1 MVFVCIG
8 KNQLLYCTILNGRC
22 SIVKSDKIRLKNCRC
37 LLTCKHLFVNESPH
51 TVRLNNSMRAFLRL
65 CKGALAMRNYDEQ
78 LNIDITGGGSFY
90 MLPRALFTM
99 DSLQACGND
108 AKLLYA
114 LMLDRSQLSRRNG
127 WIDDQGRAYI
137 FFTIESVMKL
147 LNVGKTKSVSLFKEL
162 ESFGLI
168 VREKDFRSTKI
179 YVRTIG
185 QISDVHTDMSSTDF
199 ERNVEKSVERKL
211 KDVECEMLSSDNA
224 FAYHVTG
231 SENEP
236 HSTEIRTSKVQK
248 TNPIYTEYIY
258 TESAISSIR
267 QADEKS
273 VSDKRQTDGR
283 KAAKKKS
290 FEPDIKRER
299 SVLKDL
305 KARCGYDKQFS
316 SDETDIVMI
325 ELQKFTD
332 SLLRSFVGILCH
344 PSFRT
349 DEQGEFLDAD
359 DSGYGYANYLK
370 AQELKEK
377 ITEHERRGGLFSWI
391 MSCFERW
398 NGLVNAKKERGEP
411 ILRKDRYFPKFL
423 ESFLKGEYDLDAVDS
438 SMLGR
443 MDKKYAARS
452 TFDSRKNDL
461 DFSGYIDVRGGR
473 PFEMPDSIF
482 TPFGREKQSMTKQ
495 VSDEYSIIRAEEAA
509 TESRKQQAL
518 DKLMRYGS

>member
-1 MVFVCIG
+1 
-8 KNQLLYCTILNGRC
+8 
-22 SIVKSDKIRLKNCRC
+22 
-37 LLTCKHLFVNESPH
+37 
-51 TVRLNNSMRAFLRL
+51 
-65 CKGALAMRNYDEQ
+65 MRNYDEQ

-185 QISDVHTDMSSTDF
+185 QISDVHKDMSSTEL

-224 FAYHVTG
+224 FAYPVTG

-267 QADEKS
+267 QAKALVQEEKAQ
-273 VSDKRQTDGR
+273 RQREQAQQIEYQPT
-283 KAAKKKS
+283 KKKKS
-290 FEPDIKRER
+290 W
-299 SVLKDL
+299 
-305 KARCGYDKQFS
+305 
-316 SDETDIVMI
+316 
-325 ELQKFTD
+325 
-332 SLLRSFVGILCH
+332 
-344 PSFRT
+344 
-349 DEQGEFLDAD
+349 
-359 DSGYGYANYLK
+359 
-370 AQELKEK
+370 
-377 ITEHERRGGLFSWI
+377 GL
-391 MSCFERW
+391 E
-398 NGLVNAKKERGEP
+398 
-411 ILRKDRYFPKFL
+411 
-423 ESFLKGEYDLDAVDS
+423 
-438 SMLGR
+438 
-443 MDKKYAARS
+443 
-452 TFDSRKNDL
+452 
-461 DFSGYIDVRGGR
+461 
-473 PFEMPDSIF
+473 
-482 TPFGREKQSMTKQ
+482 
-495 VSDEYSIIRAEEAA
+495 
-509 TESRKQQAL
+509 
-518 DKLMRYGS
+518 